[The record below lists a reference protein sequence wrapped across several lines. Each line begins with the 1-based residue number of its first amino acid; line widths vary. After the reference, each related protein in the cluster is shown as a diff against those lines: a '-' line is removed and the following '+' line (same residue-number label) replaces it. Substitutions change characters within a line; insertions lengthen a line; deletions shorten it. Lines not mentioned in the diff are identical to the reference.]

1 MAPAELEAL
10 LLTHPDVADIAVIGI
25 PDEAA
30 GELPR
35 AYIVLKPG
43 QSCTERNI
51 HDFVNGKGRMQHMI
65 L

>member
-10 LLTHPDVADIAVIGI
+10 LLNHPAVTDVGVTGI
-25 PDEAA
+25 PDERA

-35 AYIVLKPG
+35 AYIVKTKHVLVDEIEIQDYVAG
-43 QSCTERNI
+43 
-51 HDFVNGKGRMQHMI
+51 I